1 MLRYYFKKRPTFFGG
16 PVKCCLLKSFTEF
29 SLSKKHSAKISP

>member
-16 PVKCCLLKSFTEF
+16 PVKCCLLSFTEF